1 MVMTNPPFG
10 DIKGPLDNLGM
21 FKLRMR
27 RRECLFVELCI
38 RRANRRVTVIVPDSL
53 LSCNRDKPLRKWIL
67 DNFGYRATI
76 SLPRK
81 TFWKRGIRNTTQTKT
96 SVMVVDKVKPDGNYK
111 IFMAIAETLEDLEKV
126 EQHLDGI

>member
-1 MVMTNPPFG
+1 MMNPPFG
-10 DIKGPLDNLGM
+10 DIKHLDSLGM
-21 FKLRMR
+21 FKLRSR

-38 RRANRRVTVIVPDSL
+38 RRANRRVVAIVPDGL

-81 TFWKRGIRNTTQTKT
+81 TFWKRGVRTTTQTKT

-111 IFMAIAETLEDLEKV
+111 IFMAIAKTLEDLEKV
-126 EQHLDGI
+126 QQYWRKFER